1 MGAPPETLTR
11 RPWRAWLWGFC
22 ELGGEPTAVGSF
34 YQKAEGTEENV
45 TCPKCHSVQVRQQ
58 EESWFVHSP
67 THSPP
72 TWGALLSA
80 RLWEHKGTKTRASPA
95 LPSGSS
101 RLRGYLLV
109 SEEVGWMSTK
119 ISSSSGIWCL
129 KGSKE
134 GSLAGAH
141 CAATKAFGWG
151 AAAISLP
158 AGDAACEDVEPE
170 PCFPPQ
176 AQMAGHAPREGQS
189 GQAQMPALAW
199 PPQPLAG
206 HCRR

>member
-1 MGAPPETLTR
+1 MLLLSVGAPPETLTR
-11 RPWRAWLWGFC
+11 RLWQAWLWGFC
-22 ELGGEPTAVGSF
+22 ALGGEPTAVGSF

-58 EESWFVHSP
+58 EKSWFVHSP

-80 RLWEHKGTKTRASPA
+80 RLWEHKG
-95 LPSGSS
+95 
-101 RLRGYLLV
+101 
-109 SEEVGWMSTK
+109 
-119 ISSSSGIWCL
+119 
-129 KGSKE
+129 
-134 GSLAGAH
+134 
-141 CAATKAFGWG
+141 
-151 AAAISLP
+151 
-158 AGDAACEDVEPE
+158 DAACEDVEPE
-170 PCFPPQ
+170 PCFPSQ